1 MLPDLHDW
9 EIIEIALDRFKHTI
23 KIVLMMP
30 ETNEK
35 KTLLLRGVSKF
46 FLTGM
51 AIQNVILDLILFEE
65 DSESAYFKHCC
76 SVLKITPSTF
86 ANNENNKIIYFEPSV
101 GAEIACCFTEHSFD
115 D

>member
-23 KIVLMMP
+23 KFVLTMP
-30 ETNEK
+30 ATNEK
-35 KTLLLRGVSKF
+35 KTLILQGVSKF

-65 DSESAYFKHCC
+65 DSDSDYFKHCC
-76 SVLKITPSTF
+76 SILKIAPSSF
-86 ANNENNKIIYFEPSV
+86 ANNKSDKIIYFEPSV
-101 GAEIACCFTEHSFD
+101 GAEIACCFTDYSFD
-115 D
+115 N